1 VSTPSL
7 ALGKTGKRILLAED
21 NVVNEKVATRFLEK
35 LGYIVDAVVNGREA
49 VDAWARGGYDLV
61 LMDCQMPVLDGY
73 AATREIRARENGG
86 ARIPIVALTANA
98 MKKDELEC
106 RQAGMD
112 AHLAK
117 PLDREALARCLELH
131 LRFASFLPPAP

>member
-1 VSTPSL
+1 VP
-7 ALGKTGKRILLAED
+7 
-21 NVVNEKVATRFLEK
+21 
-35 LGYIVDAVVNGREA
+35 NGREA

-112 AHLAK
+112 DHLAK
-117 PLDREALARCLELH
+117 PSTAKPWP
-131 LRFASFLPPAP
+131 LPSPSIST